1 VRAPSHR
8 ARGGIYFLR
17 IGWIV
22 SGRFGKPVEYRSAA
36 TFLGLPLFHFNQ
48 SRSSRLSEMRVAKA
62 WLAIGD
68 TAYGVIA
75 IGQHAYGLIAAGGF
89 AVGGF
94 AFGGIGIGLLAFA
107 GLAAGI
113 VAIGGLAAGL
123 VAIGGCS
130 IGAIALGGKAIGS
143 ATIDGHGLSQQAV
156 AIWDHW
162 LRGPVGWF
170 SSSLRDAI
178 DRARAR

>member
-1 VRAPSHR
+1 
-8 ARGGIYFLR
+8 
-17 IGWIV
+17 
-22 SGRFGKPVEYRSAA
+22 
-36 TFLGLPLFHFNQ
+36 
-48 SRSSRLSEMRVAKA
+48 M
-62 WLAIGD
+62 
-68 TAYGVIA
+68 
-75 IGQHAYGLIAAGGF
+75 
-89 AVGGF
+89 
-94 AFGGIGIGLLAFA
+94 
-107 GLAAGI
+107 
-113 VAIGGLAAGL
+113 GL